1 MNYLN
6 LIFRICAD
14 ELYFFTFMLFID
26 SKVSRSY
33 FRTSFLF
40 FQIVILFHQIR
51 ILRTF
56 PFVTILLIIIST
68 IYIKLIWKHKLRQ
81 CLWIDL
87 QFIITH
93 YLLSFIIG
101 VILFFVDFYNAIV
114 PSHYQNFI
122 YHNAE
127 YYSLKDIFVSCI
139 ASIILMIWLSRMRLK
154 QLRCKNHYDPMTYTV
169 LFVIATSIFILTY
182 LFLYGTK
189 HLQLDDIILI
199 SVIFV
204 VSILLVMLWIV
215 NKIVLTIQNQYAL
228 EQQLRKNEMD
238 RNYYDAISDSLSRL
252 SKLRHDF
259 KNYLVILQQY
269 LLDGNYTSAFS
280 FISEISEK
288 TVNPLKVI
296 MTGNQTISAILNTKQ
311 DDCQKN
317 NIDFDISIDFDR
329 IFTLTDLDLVAL
341 FGNLLDNAIT
351 ASKKLDN
358 DKRYI
363 HLSITQIDSHLCILC
378 ENKFNGEIKEKNGKL
393 ISTKDSSEHMPHGI
407 GMSNMEEVIMR
418 NNGNWRY
425 HYTDHLFTVEIMIP
439 NYN

>member
-14 ELYFFTFMLFID
+14 ELYFFTFILFID
-26 SKVSRSY
+26 SKVLKSY

-40 FQIVILFHQIR
+40 FQIVILFYQIHA
-51 ILRTF
+51 LRAF
-56 PFVTILLIIIST
+56 PFGIIFLIIIPS
-68 IYIKLIWKHKLRQ
+68 IYIKVMWKYRFRHS
-81 CLWIDL
+81 IYISA
-87 QFIITH
+87 QFIML
-93 YLLSFIIG
+93 YYMLFFLIG
-101 VILFFVDFYNAIV
+101 SILFLMDYYHMLA
-114 PSHYQNFI
+114 PDLYQNFI